1 MLKKLIAGLV
11 LIAGCFIG
19 VSYYVSMPVVDG
31 MHEDQSVVIAD
42 PTEALTF
49 ARTDTAL
56 ILVTAHEGDS
66 LRGINLTAIHG
77 DDATEDLFSFL
88 EIVGAS
94 SLWETDAAIES
105 FSIDELIQPAN
116 YSYPGVA
123 AGTNFREHAEEV
135 YSDDPPFLFPKLVE
149 AGSWNQTVPFVSRL
163 DFEAEICAF
172 PLGSIRPNEPRP
184 RFGFVLCND
193 FTDRLSLVREI
204 DLDEP
209 LGRTGFATGKG
220 CKGCLPTGYLVV
232 IPKDPDFYRSI
243 SAELFVN
250 ERRLQAFSLS
260 EMILSLD
267 EIIDKALNDADM
279 LYQQGDNTIPLL
291 PSDHIPKGTLIL
303 TGTGAGVLFKPL
315 NIWGQQFYLQAGDVV
330 RTQATYLGHLTNRI
344 Q

>member
-1 MLKKLIAGLV
+1 M
-11 LIAGCFIG
+11 
-19 VSYYVSMPVVDG
+19 
-31 MHEDQSVVIAD
+31 
-42 PTEALTF
+42 
-49 ARTDTAL
+49 
-56 ILVTAHEGDS
+56 
-66 LRGINLTAIHG
+66 
-77 DDATEDLFSFL
+77 
-88 EIVGAS
+88 
-94 SLWETDAAIES
+94 
-105 FSIDELIQPAN
+105 
-116 YSYPGVA
+116 A

-267 EIIDKALNDADM
+267 EIVDKALNDADM

-315 NIWGQQFYLQAGDVV
+315 NIWGQQFYLQPGDVV

>member
-1 MLKKLIAGLV
+1 MFKKLIAGLV

-19 VSYYVSMPVVDG
+19 VSYYVSAPVVDG
-31 MHEDQSVVIAD
+31 VREDQAVAIAD
-42 PTEALTF
+42 LSQALTF
-49 ARTDTAL
+49 ARTESAL
-56 ILVTAHEGDS
+56 ILVSAHEGDR
-66 LRGINLTAIHG
+66 LRGINLTEIYG
-77 DDATEDLFSFL
+77 DVTEDLFSFL
-88 EIVGAS
+88 EMFDAS
-94 SLWETDAAIES
+94 SFRETNAKIES
-105 FSIDELIQPAN
+105 FSINELLQPAN

-149 AGSWNQTVPFVSRL
+149 AGPWNQTVPFVSRL

-172 PLGSIRPNEPRP
+172 PLDAVRPNQPRP

-193 FTDRLSLVREI
+193 FTDRWSLVSEI

-220 CKGCLPTGYLVV
+220 CNGCLPTGYLVV

-250 ERRLQAFSLS
+250 DRRLQAFGLS

-267 EIIDKALNDADM
+267 EIVDKALRDADM
-279 LYQQGDNTIPLL
+279 LYQRGDNAVPLL
-291 PSDHIPKGTLIL
+291 PSNHIPKGTLIL

-315 NIWGQQFYLQAGDVV
+315 NIWGQHFYLQAGDVV
-330 RTQATYLGHLTNRI
+330 RTQATYLGHLNNRI
-344 Q
+344 E

>member
-19 VSYYVSMPVVDG
+19 VSYYVSAPVVDG
-31 MHEDQSVVIAD
+31 VREDQAVAIAD
-42 PTEALTF
+42 LSQALTF
-49 ARTDTAL
+49 ARTESAL
-56 ILVTAHEGDS
+56 ILVSAHEGDR
-66 LRGINLTAIHG
+66 LRGINLTEIYG
-77 DDATEDLFSFL
+77 DVTEDLFSFL
-88 EIVGAS
+88 EMFDAS
-94 SLWETDAAIES
+94 SFRETNAKIES
-105 FSIDELIQPAN
+105 FSINELLQPAN
-116 YSYPGVA
+116 YSYPGIA

-149 AGSWNQTVPFVSRL
+149 AGPWNQTVPFVSRL

-172 PLGSIRPNEPRP
+172 PLDAVRPNQPRP

-193 FTDRLSLVREI
+193 FTDRWSLVSEI

-220 CKGCLPTGYLVV
+220 CNGCLPTGYLVV

-250 ERRLQAFSLS
+250 DRRLQAFGLS

-267 EIIDKALNDADM
+267 EIVDKALRDADM
-279 LYQQGDNTIPLL
+279 LYQRGDNAVPLL
-291 PSDHIPKGTLIL
+291 PSNHIPKGTLIL

-315 NIWGQQFYLQAGDVV
+315 NIWGQHFYLQAGDVV
-330 RTQATYLGHLTNRI
+330 RTQATYLGHLNNRI
-344 Q
+344 E

>member
-1 MLKKLIAGLV
+1 MFKKLIAGLV

-19 VSYYVSMPVVDG
+19 VSYYVSAPVVDG
-31 MHEDQSVVIAD
+31 VREDQAVAIAD
-42 PTEALTF
+42 LSQALTF
-49 ARTDTAL
+49 ARTESAL
-56 ILVTAHEGDS
+56 ILVSAHEGDR
-66 LRGINLTAIHG
+66 LRGINLTEIYG
-77 DDATEDLFSFL
+77 DVTEDLFSFL
-88 EIVGAS
+88 EMFDAS
-94 SLWETDAAIES
+94 SFRETNAKIES
-105 FSIDELIQPAN
+105 FSINELLQPAN

-149 AGSWNQTVPFVSRL
+149 AGPWNQTVPFVSRL

-172 PLGSIRPNEPRP
+172 PLDAVRPNQPRP

-193 FTDRLSLVREI
+193 FTDRWSLVSEI

-220 CKGCLPTGYLVV
+220 CNGCLPTGYLVV

-250 ERRLQAFSLS
+250 DRRLQAFGLS

-267 EIIDKALNDADM
+267 EIVDKALRDADM
-279 LYQQGDNTIPLL
+279 LYQRGDNAVPLL
-291 PSDHIPKGTLIL
+291 PSNHIPKGTLIL

-315 NIWGQQFYLQAGDVV
+315 NIWGQHFYLQAGDVV
-330 RTQATYLGHLTNRI
+330 RTQATYLGHLTNKI
-344 Q
+344 E

>member
-1 MLKKLIAGLV
+1 MFKKLIAGLV

-19 VSYYVSMPVVDG
+19 VSYYVSAPVVDG
-31 MHEDQSVVIAD
+31 VREDQAVAIAD
-42 PTEALTF
+42 LSQALTF
-49 ARTDTAL
+49 ARTESAL
-56 ILVTAHEGDS
+56 ILVSAHEGDR
-66 LRGINLTAIHG
+66 LRGINLTEIYG
-77 DDATEDLFSFL
+77 DVTEDLFSFL
-88 EIVGAS
+88 EMFDAS
-94 SLWETDAAIES
+94 SFRETNAKIES
-105 FSIDELIQPAN
+105 FSINELLQPAN

-149 AGSWNQTVPFVSRL
+149 AGPWNQTVPFVSRL

-172 PLGSIRPNEPRP
+172 PLDAVRPNQPRP

-193 FTDRLSLVREI
+193 FTDRWSLVSEI

-220 CKGCLPTGYLVV
+220 CNGCLPTGYLVV

-250 ERRLQAFSLS
+250 DRRLQAFGLS

-267 EIIDKALNDADM
+267 EIVDKALKDADM
-279 LYQQGDNTIPLL
+279 LYQRGDNAVPLL
-291 PSDHIPKGTLIL
+291 PSNHIPKGTLIL

-315 NIWGQQFYLQAGDVV
+315 NIWGQHFYLQAGDVV
-330 RTQATYLGHLTNRI
+330 RTQATYLGHLNNRI
-344 Q
+344 E

>member
-1 MLKKLIAGLV
+1 MFKKLIAGLV

-19 VSYYVSMPVVDG
+19 VSYYVSAPVVDG
-31 MHEDQSVVIAD
+31 VREDQAVAIAD
-42 PTEALTF
+42 LSQALTF
-49 ARTDTAL
+49 ARTESAL
-56 ILVTAHEGDS
+56 ILVLAHEGDR
-66 LRGINLTAIHG
+66 LRGINLTEIYG
-77 DDATEDLFSFL
+77 DVTEDLFSFL
-88 EIVGAS
+88 EMFDAS
-94 SLWETDAAIES
+94 SFRETNAKIES
-105 FSIDELIQPAN
+105 FSINELLQPAN

-149 AGSWNQTVPFVSRL
+149 AGPWNQTVPFVSRL

-172 PLGSIRPNEPRP
+172 PLDAVRPNQPRP

-193 FTDRLSLVREI
+193 FTDRWSLVSEI

-220 CKGCLPTGYLVV
+220 CNGCLPTGYLVV

-250 ERRLQAFSLS
+250 DRRLQAFGLS

-267 EIIDKALNDADM
+267 EIVDKALRDADM
-279 LYQQGDNTIPLL
+279 LYQRGDNAVPLL
-291 PSDHIPKGTLIL
+291 PSNHIPKGTLIL

-315 NIWGQQFYLQAGDVV
+315 NIWGQHFYLQAGDVV
-330 RTQATYLGHLTNRI
+330 RTQATYLGHLNNRI
-344 Q
+344 E

>member
-19 VSYYVSMPVVDG
+19 ISYYVSMPVVDG
-31 MHEDQSVVIAD
+31 VFEDQAVSIAD
-42 PTEALTF
+42 PSQALTF

-56 ILVTAHEGDS
+56 ILVIAHDGDS
-66 LRGINLTAIHG
+66 LSGINLTAIHG
-77 DDATEDLFSFL
+77 NDITKDIFSFL
-88 EIVGAS
+88 EMVDTS
-94 SLWETDAAIES
+94 SLRQTEAMLEA

-116 YSYPGVA
+116 YSSPSVA
-123 AGTNFREHAEEV
+123 AGTIFREHAEEV

-172 PLGSIRPNEPRP
+172 PLGTIRPDEPRP
-184 RFGFVLCND
+184 GFGFVLCND
-193 FTDRLSLVREI
+193 FTDRWSLVREI

-220 CKGCLPTGYLVV
+220 CDGCLPTGYLVV
-232 IPKDPDFYRSI
+232 IPQDPDFYRSI

-250 ERRLQAFSLS
+250 DRRLQAFGLS

-267 EIIDKALNDADM
+267 EIVDKALNDADL
-279 LYQQGDNTIPLL
+279 LYQQGDNAVPLL
-291 PSDHIPKGTLIL
+291 PSGHIPKGTLIL
-303 TGTGAGVLFKPL
+303 TGTGAGVFFKPL

-330 RTQATYLGHLTNRI
+330 RTQATYLGHLNNRI
-344 Q
+344 E

>member
-19 VSYYVSMPVVDG
+19 VSYYVSAPVVDG
-31 MHEDQSVVIAD
+31 VREDQAVAIAD
-42 PTEALTF
+42 LSQALTF
-49 ARTDTAL
+49 ARTESAL
-56 ILVTAHEGDS
+56 ILVSAHEGDR
-66 LRGINLTAIHG
+66 LRGINLTEIYG
-77 DDATEDLFSFL
+77 DVTEDLFSFL
-88 EIVGAS
+88 EMFDAS
-94 SLWETDAAIES
+94 SFRETNAKIES
-105 FSIDELIQPAN
+105 FSINELLQPAN

-149 AGSWNQTVPFVSRL
+149 AGPWNQTVPFVSRL

-172 PLGSIRPNEPRP
+172 PLDAVRPNQPRP

-193 FTDRLSLVREI
+193 FTDRWSLVSEI

-220 CKGCLPTGYLVV
+220 CNGCLPTGYLVV

-250 ERRLQAFSLS
+250 DRRLQAFGLS

-267 EIIDKALNDADM
+267 EIVDKALKDADM
-279 LYQQGDNTIPLL
+279 LYQRGDNAVPLL
-291 PSDHIPKGTLIL
+291 PSNHIPKGTLIL

-315 NIWGQQFYLQAGDVV
+315 NIWGQHFYLQAGDVV
-330 RTQATYLGHLTNRI
+330 RTQATYLGHLNNRI
-344 Q
+344 E

>member
-19 VSYYVSMPVVDG
+19 VSYYVSAPVVDG
-31 MHEDQSVVIAD
+31 VREDQAVAIAD
-42 PTEALTF
+42 LSQALTF
-49 ARTDTAL
+49 ARTESAL
-56 ILVTAHEGDS
+56 ILVSAHEGDR
-66 LRGINLTAIHG
+66 LRGINLTEIYG
-77 DDATEDLFSFL
+77 DVTEDLFSFL
-88 EIVGAS
+88 EMFDAS
-94 SLWETDAAIES
+94 SFRETNAKIES
-105 FSIDELIQPAN
+105 FSINELLQPAN
-116 YSYPGVA
+116 YSYPGIA

-149 AGSWNQTVPFVSRL
+149 AGPWNQTVPFVSRL

-172 PLGSIRPNEPRP
+172 PLDAVRPNQPRP

-193 FTDRLSLVREI
+193 FTDRWSLVSEI

-220 CKGCLPTGYLVV
+220 CNGCLPTGYLVV

-250 ERRLQAFSLS
+250 DRRLQAFGLS

-267 EIIDKALNDADM
+267 EIVDKALKDADM
-279 LYQQGDNTIPLL
+279 LYQRGDNAVPLL
-291 PSDHIPKGTLIL
+291 PSNHIPKGTLIL

-315 NIWGQQFYLQAGDVV
+315 NIWGQHFYLQAGDVV
-330 RTQATYLGHLTNRI
+330 RTQATYLGHLNNRI
-344 Q
+344 E

>member
-1 MLKKLIAGLV
+1 MFKKLIAGLV
-11 LIAGCFIG
+11 LTAGCFIG
-19 VSYYVSMPVVDG
+19 VSYYVSAPVVDG
-31 MHEDQSVVIAD
+31 VREDQAVAIAD
-42 PTEALTF
+42 LSQALTF
-49 ARTDTAL
+49 ARTESAL
-56 ILVTAHEGDS
+56 ILVSAHEGDR
-66 LRGINLTAIHG
+66 LRGINLTEIYG
-77 DDATEDLFSFL
+77 DVTEDLFSFL
-88 EIVGAS
+88 EMFDAS
-94 SLWETDAAIES
+94 SFRETNAKIES
-105 FSIDELIQPAN
+105 FSINELLQPAN

-149 AGSWNQTVPFVSRL
+149 AGPWNQTVPFVSRL

-172 PLGSIRPNEPRP
+172 PLDAVRPNQPRP

-193 FTDRLSLVREI
+193 FTDRWSLVSEI

-220 CKGCLPTGYLVV
+220 CNGCLPTGYLVV

-250 ERRLQAFSLS
+250 DRRLQAFGLS

-267 EIIDKALNDADM
+267 EIVDKALKDADM
-279 LYQQGDNTIPLL
+279 LYQRGDNAVPLL
-291 PSDHIPKGTLIL
+291 PSNHIPKGTLIL

-315 NIWGQQFYLQAGDVV
+315 NIWGQHFYLQAGDVV
-330 RTQATYLGHLTNRI
+330 RTQATYLGHLNNRI
-344 Q
+344 E

>member
-1 MLKKLIAGLV
+1 MFKKLIAGLV

-19 VSYYVSMPVVDG
+19 VSYYVSAPVVDG
-31 MHEDQSVVIAD
+31 VREDQAVAIAD
-42 PTEALTF
+42 LSQALTF
-49 ARTDTAL
+49 ARTESAL
-56 ILVTAHEGDS
+56 ILVSAHEGDR
-66 LRGINLTAIHG
+66 LRGINLTEIYG
-77 DDATEDLFSFL
+77 DVTEDLFSFL
-88 EIVGAS
+88 EMFDAS
-94 SLWETDAAIES
+94 SFRETNAKIES
-105 FSIDELIQPAN
+105 FSINELIQPAN
-116 YSYPGVA
+116 YSYPSVA

-149 AGSWNQTVPFVSRL
+149 AGPWNQTVPFVSRL

-172 PLGSIRPNEPRP
+172 PLDAVRPNQPRP

-193 FTDRLSLVREI
+193 FTDRWSLVSEI

-220 CKGCLPTGYLVV
+220 CNGCLPTGYLVV

-250 ERRLQAFSLS
+250 DRRLQAFGLS

-267 EIIDKALNDADM
+267 EIVDKALKDADM
-279 LYQQGDNTIPLL
+279 LYQRGDNAVPLL
-291 PSDHIPKGTLIL
+291 PSNHIPKGTLIL

-315 NIWGQQFYLQAGDVV
+315 NIWGQHFYLQAGDVV
-330 RTQATYLGHLTNRI
+330 RTQATYLGHLNNRI
-344 Q
+344 E

>member
-1 MLKKLIAGLV
+1 MFKKLIAGLV

-19 VSYYVSMPVVDG
+19 VSYYVSAPVVDG
-31 MHEDQSVVIAD
+31 VREDQAVAIAD
-42 PTEALTF
+42 LSQALTF
-49 ARTDTAL
+49 ARTESAL
-56 ILVTAHEGDS
+56 ILVSAHEGDR
-66 LRGINLTAIHG
+66 LRGINLTEIYG
-77 DDATEDLFSFL
+77 DVTEDLFSFL
-88 EIVGAS
+88 EMFDAS
-94 SLWETDAAIES
+94 SFRETNAKIES
-105 FSIDELIQPAN
+105 FSINELLQPAN
-116 YSYPGVA
+116 YSYPGIA

-149 AGSWNQTVPFVSRL
+149 AGPWNQTVPFVSRL

-172 PLGSIRPNEPRP
+172 PLDAVRPNQPRP

-193 FTDRLSLVREI
+193 FTDRWSLVSEI

-220 CKGCLPTGYLVV
+220 CNGCLPTGYLVV

-250 ERRLQAFSLS
+250 DRRLQAFGLS

-267 EIIDKALNDADM
+267 EIVDKALRDADM
-279 LYQQGDNTIPLL
+279 LYQRGDNAVPLL
-291 PSDHIPKGTLIL
+291 PSNHIPKGTLIL

-315 NIWGQQFYLQAGDVV
+315 NIWGQHFYLQAGDVV
-330 RTQATYLGHLTNRI
+330 RTQATYLGHLNNRI
-344 Q
+344 E

>member
-1 MLKKLIAGLV
+1 MFKKLIAGLV

-19 VSYYVSMPVVDG
+19 VSYYVSAPVVDG
-31 MHEDQSVVIAD
+31 VREDKAVAIAD
-42 PTEALTF
+42 LSQALTF
-49 ARTDTAL
+49 ARTESAL
-56 ILVTAHEGDS
+56 ILVSAHEGDR
-66 LRGINLTAIHG
+66 LRGINLTEIYG
-77 DDATEDLFSFL
+77 DVTEDLFSFL
-88 EIVGAS
+88 EMFDAS
-94 SLWETDAAIES
+94 SFRETNAKIES
-105 FSIDELIQPAN
+105 FSINELLQPAN
-116 YSYPGVA
+116 YSYPGIA

-149 AGSWNQTVPFVSRL
+149 AGPWNQTVPFVSRL

-172 PLGSIRPNEPRP
+172 PLDAVRPNQPRP

-193 FTDRLSLVREI
+193 FTDRWSLVSEI

-220 CKGCLPTGYLVV
+220 CNGCLPTGYLVV

-250 ERRLQAFSLS
+250 DRRLQAFGLS

-267 EIIDKALNDADM
+267 EIVDKALRDADM
-279 LYQQGDNTIPLL
+279 LYQRGDNAVPLL
-291 PSDHIPKGTLIL
+291 PSNHIPKGTLIL

-315 NIWGQQFYLQAGDVV
+315 NIWGQHFYLQAGDVV
-330 RTQATYLGHLTNRI
+330 RTQASYLGHLNNRI
-344 Q
+344 E

>member
-1 MLKKLIAGLV
+1 MFKKLIAGLV

-19 VSYYVSMPVVDG
+19 VSYYVSAPVVDG
-31 MHEDQSVVIAD
+31 VREDQAVAIAD
-42 PTEALTF
+42 LSQALTF
-49 ARTDTAL
+49 ARTESAL
-56 ILVTAHEGDS
+56 ILVSAHEGDR
-66 LRGINLTAIHG
+66 LRGINLTEIYG
-77 DDATEDLFSFL
+77 DVTEDLFSFL
-88 EIVGAS
+88 EMFDAS
-94 SLWETDAAIES
+94 SFRETNAKIES
-105 FSIDELIQPAN
+105 FSINELLQPAN

-149 AGSWNQTVPFVSRL
+149 AGPWNQTVPFVSRL

-172 PLGSIRPNEPRP
+172 PLDAVRPNQPRP

-193 FTDRLSLVREI
+193 FTDRWSLVSEI

-220 CKGCLPTGYLVV
+220 CNGCLPTGYLVV

-250 ERRLQAFSLS
+250 DRRLQAFSLS

-315 NIWGQQFYLQAGDVV
+315 NIWGQHFYLQAGDVV
-330 RTQATYLGHLTNRI
+330 RTQATYLGHLNNRI
-344 Q
+344 E